1 MSLCLG
7 KFACR
12 EGQEEEY
19 KKRPYHFVIISKGF
33 EYILS
38 PYSTPK
44 F

>member
-7 KFACR
+7 KFAWR

-19 KKRPYHFVIISKGF
+19 KKRLWHFVIISKGF
-33 EYILS
+33 ENILC
-38 PYSTPK
+38 PYSNFK